1 VQDLET
7 FTGSGLELE
16 AKAGEV
22 FADELGAV
30 GTRAEDKGIAL
41 PEEESDA
48 AALLG
53 DVLSV
58 EARAPRGEGITH
70 AW

>member
-1 VQDLET
+1 M
-7 FTGSGLELE
+7 
-16 AKAGEV
+16 
-22 FADELGAV
+22 FADELEAV
-30 GTRAEDKGIAL
+30 GARAEAKGIAL

-58 EARAPRGEGITH
+58 EARALRG
-70 AW
+70 